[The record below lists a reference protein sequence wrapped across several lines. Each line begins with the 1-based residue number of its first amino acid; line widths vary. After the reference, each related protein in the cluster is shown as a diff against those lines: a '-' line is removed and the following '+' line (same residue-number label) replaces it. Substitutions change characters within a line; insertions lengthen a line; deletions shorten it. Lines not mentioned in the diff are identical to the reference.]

1 MRLRPLGGASCEGPL
16 LAALGFPGRCPHKP
30 DHVFSTHL
38 SETLFRHTFPED
50 PLELIHCTKDEAR
63 FARKTLVYKIKGAL
77 DGLEAENFLNSLLAA
92 YDPGEAAALVLCCED
107 MPYLTSSGLR
117 SIMTIGKTLR
127 RDKAPLVVCGLKDL
141 ALEIY
146 TSSGFATLFP
156 SVATLDEAREIV
168 EGAQ

>member
-1 MRLRPLGGASCEGPL
+1 M
-16 LAALGFPGRCPHKP
+16 
-30 DHVFSTHL
+30 
-38 SETLFRHTFPED
+38 
-50 PLELIHCTKDEAR
+50 ELIHCTKDEAL
-63 FARKTLVYKIKGAL
+63 FARKTLVYKIEGAL